1 MINLRLGLVL
11 LPLQTSIKLLFY
23 STLYDYF
30 SLYVT
35 IVYRYC
41 PSCKKPR
48 QAFKKLDLWRLPEI
62 LVVHLKRFSYD
73 RYFKNK
79 LETFVDF
86 PVDELDFS
94 TYIAHRYSQLSN
106 CYILYA
112 IGNHY
117 EGLGGGH
124 YTASVHVSGVSSVL
138 GFYLFIFYQ
147 LLVAKDLFNL

>member
-1 MINLRLGLVL
+1 
-11 LPLQTSIKLLFY
+11 
-23 STLYDYF
+23 
-30 SLYVT
+30 
-35 IVYRYC
+35 
-41 PSCKKPR
+41 
-48 QAFKKLDLWRLPEI
+48 
-62 LVVHLKRFSYD
+62 LKRFSYD

-112 IGNHY
+112 ISNHY